1 MLHETYQLMSESL
14 TVTRKI
20 KNLKFESFKELELL
34 MKKESNVL
42 KKLMILLHHD
52 LSTRNQ
58 KYLN

>member
-42 KKLMILLHHD
+42 KKLMILRHHD

-58 KYLN
+58 KEHN

>member
-14 TVTRKI
+14 SVTRKI